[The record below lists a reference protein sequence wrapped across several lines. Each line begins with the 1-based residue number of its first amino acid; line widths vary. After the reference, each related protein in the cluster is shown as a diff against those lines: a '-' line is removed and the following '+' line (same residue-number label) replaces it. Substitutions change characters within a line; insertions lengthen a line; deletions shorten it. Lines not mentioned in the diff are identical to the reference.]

1 MGKSLLAL
9 KWDCLWHWM
18 KKVLWSE
25 NKHATGSVRALK
37 SASLT
42 VTALNMLN
50 MNGQLS
56 RHHKSFFL
64 QLWFVSRGYPLLFA
78 LGLQSY
84 CFCHRKWF
92 FFSLTKETLLE
103 ADFFLIK
110 NEWSSIHKSF
120 FKKEK
125 KKVFKYTSLKHQMLY
140 RLSSTFFFEA
150 NVLLLFAC
158 VFFHCCALSSL
169 SHRSK

>member
-18 KKVLWSE
+18 TKVLWSE

-37 SASLT
+37 SVSLT

-140 RLSSTFFFEA
+140 RLTQFYIFLWSKCIASICMCFLP
-150 NVLLLFAC
+150 LLL
-158 VFFHCCALSSL
+158 VELSQPP
-169 SHRSK
+169 

>member
-18 KKVLWSE
+18 TKVLWSE

-37 SASLT
+37 SVSLT

-92 FFSLTKETLLE
+92 FFFLSLKKLFWKQIFFNKKWMKLYSQKLFQKRKE
-103 ADFFLIK
+103 
-110 NEWSSIHKSF
+110 KSF
-120 FKKEK
+120 QIYQSQAPNALQTQFYIFLWSKCIASICMCFLPLLRVE
-125 KKVFKYTSLKHQMLY
+125 
-140 RLSSTFFFEA
+140 LSQPP
-150 NVLLLFAC
+150 
-158 VFFHCCALSSL
+158 
-169 SHRSK
+169 